1 MHELDVTQSIVDA
14 LLDEMKRRDLDSIAV
29 VNMRCG
35 RLTTFVPDSIRFYY
49 DSLVKGT
56 PLEGSE
62 LNIEDVPVKGKC
74 NGCGAA
80 LELDEPIFL
89 CTECGSP
96 DLDITSGRELEIT
109 SIEVEDEIDAR
120 DQSS

>member
-14 LLDEMKRRDLDSIAV
+14 LLDEIERRDLESIAV

-49 DSLVKGT
+49 DSLIKGT

-62 LNIEDVPVKGKC
+62 LVIEDIPVKGKC
-74 NGCGAA
+74 NSCGAP
-80 LELDEPIFL
+80 LELDEPIFI
-89 CTECGSP
+89 CTKCGSP

-109 SIEVEDEIDAR
+109 SIEVEDDANA
-120 DQSS
+120 